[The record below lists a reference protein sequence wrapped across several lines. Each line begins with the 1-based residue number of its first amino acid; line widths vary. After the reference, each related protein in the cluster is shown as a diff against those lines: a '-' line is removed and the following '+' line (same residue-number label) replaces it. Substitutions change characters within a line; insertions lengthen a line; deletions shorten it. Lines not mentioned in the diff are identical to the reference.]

1 MRGDYDMKI
10 GVAILSVMAG
20 IWAGWGLYAAHFG
33 RWAYVGAAII
43 ALVPML
49 LMMRRRFL
57 ARTRD
62 DGRRIGRLVGL
73 ASFAEVVAIV
83 AGVQVLAHLGR
94 PDLIV
99 CLIAGVVGLHFL
111 PLARWMP
118 MPRYYLSGLA
128 LVVAAGVGVL
138 LPADYR
144 IPSVAGAASA
154 ILWIT
159 ALSSVLAMPAMKPQ
173 VE

>member
-1 MRGDYDMKI
+1 M
-10 GVAILSVMAG
+10 
-20 IWAGWGLYAAHFG
+20 
-33 RWAYVGAAII
+33 I

-49 LMMRRRFL
+49 LMMRRRFV

-62 DGRRIGRLVGL
+62 DARRIGRLIGL
-73 ASFAEVVAIV
+73 ASFAEVLAIV
-83 AGVQVLAHLGR
+83 AGVRLLAHVGR

-118 MPRYYLSGLA
+118 MPRYYLSGLTF
-128 LVVAAGVGVL
+128 VVAACAGVL

-144 IPSVAGAASA
+144 ILFVAGAASA